1 MIRCTLAA
9 ILLLGSLL
17 LGSPASAVT
26 TTTYNSTKDLDAGA
40 IDYTTPVNSQVLY
53 LAQVAVNFS
62 AAPEAAETIT
72 VDVVNQ
78 IGQNFAINVLKYAAI
93 AGNPTALTLIANAAI
108 PVAVGSAIRVRVTNA
123 SQSVGESNDD
133 PTAYV
138 TVTMDSTERTGEGLT
153 LSVNGKIA
161 QTSTPQTDGIG
172 TVASGVPPGTYV
184 LKAGDSMQGP
194 LAMDNAQPIRWLEAT
209 AGGTNIVAF
218 QAPATL
224 GADRVCVFQ
233 DAAAPIPDSCVG
245 DGTDAGGTVNTFS
258 TVAVPLGSNV
268 LADSPTDTLTMTF
281 QSPFKIT
288 GDSATDTLAF
298 AINTQ
303 TANTLYAGPTSGGPA
318 APAFRVLVDN
328 DVPDTVTAT
337 NYVLKAG
344 DIMTG
349 PLTLDNAQPTRWREA
364 TAGGTNH
371 IAFVAPA
378 TIASDRTCTFQD
390 SSSPIPDSCV
400 GNGVDDA
407 GSGGTASNSF
417 ETMNAPTGT
426 DPVADSATDTLN
438 WTIDAPFTLTGDSTT
453 DTMAF
458 GIPVQTA
465 NTFYAGPTTGAAAA
479 PAFRALVDNDV
490 PDTVTATNYVLKA
503 GDTMTGP
510 LWIANGLSLR
520 LMEDTTSGTNYI
532 WLAAPGTLAA
542 NRTCIMQDAMA
553 PIPDSCVGDGTD
565 AVGLVAETDPT
576 LTNDGAVTI
585 GSGAVDPTTLTF
597 DSDAGTD
604 GTLSWTGA
612 TDAFQM
618 NGNLGIGGPPAAS
631 YPLHVNKNVTS
642 PLYITNQNA
651 NASGVAVFRAESDTT
666 AVNINAYGSTFAGT
680 IFGQSVA
687 GMGGLFDVTGN
698 GLMIGGIPAGKPV
711 FIGAGNTLAQTITD
725 ADTTVHGILNVSPT
739 GYSSA
744 RLGQRLSTD
753 NAGNYG
759 GAAFTTWSA
768 GSALHSAFFEIN
780 RSRSSTM
787 GTHTIVQSGDSLGYI
802 IFRGSDGAAFQ
813 SGGWI
818 SASVDGTPGA
828 NDMPGRLS
836 LNTTPD
842 GGVTPN
848 ERVRIDSAGRVG
860 IGTVALNTDS
870 RLEIEG
876 HLTFEGSP
884 PVVSACG
891 TSPSIV
897 GTDVAG
903 KVTTGS
909 GTVTSCVLTFAT
921 QWATT
926 PACVVSEET
935 AAVAIRGVTSTAA
948 LVIAGADISS
958 DVIHYI
964 CMGRG

>member
-1 MIRCTLAA
+1 
-9 ILLLGSLL
+9 
-17 LGSPASAVT
+17 
-26 TTTYNSTKDLDAGA
+26 
-40 IDYTTPVNSQVLY
+40 
-53 LAQVAVNFS
+53 
-62 AAPEAAETIT
+62 
-72 VDVVNQ
+72 
-78 IGQNFAINVLKYAAI
+78 
-93 AGNPTALTLIANAAI
+93 
-108 PVAVGSAIRVRVTNA
+108 
-123 SQSVGESNDD
+123 
-133 PTAYV
+133 
-138 TVTMDSTERTGEGLT
+138 
-153 LSVNGKIA
+153 
-161 QTSTPQTDGIG
+161 
-172 TVASGVPPGTYV
+172 
-184 LKAGDSMQGP
+184 
-194 LAMDNAQPIRWLEAT
+194 
-209 AGGTNIVAF
+209 
-218 QAPATL
+218 
-224 GADRVCVFQ
+224 
-233 DAAAPIPDSCVG
+233 VG

-303 TANTLYAGPTSGGPA
+303 TANTLYAGPTTGGPA

-349 PLTLDNAQPTRWREA
+349 PLTLDNTQPTRWREA

-390 SSSPIPDSCV
+390 SSS
-400 GNGVDDA
+400 
-407 GSGGTASNSF
+407 
-417 ETMNAPTGT
+417 
-426 DPVADSATDTLN
+426 
-438 WTIDAPFTLTGDSTT
+438 
-453 DTMAF
+453 
-458 GIPVQTA
+458 
-465 NTFYAGPTTGAAAA
+465 
-479 PAFRALVDNDV
+479 
-490 PDTVTATNYVLKA
+490 
-503 GDTMTGP
+503 
-510 LWIANGLSLR
+510 
-520 LMEDTTSGTNYI
+520 
-532 WLAAPGTLAA
+532 
-542 NRTCIMQDAMA
+542 